1 MLFFYNLIFLI
12 LHPFLNIFLKIRVV
26 KNKEDKNRYL
36 EKLSYLKTT
45 PKPGVIWFHVA
56 SLGEIKSIHP
66 IISYFQKKKINL
78 LITSVTVSSYEYFK
92 NNLENDNTFHQ
103 YAPIDSPIIIS
114 KFLKLWQPRL
124 TVFVESEIWPNMIMQ
139 TSKQC
144 KLILLN
150 CRISKKSFNKWK
162 IIKKTFQRILEK
174 FDVIL
179 AQGRITSN
187 YLNHFEL
194 KNIKLLGNIK
204 FIQSKK
210 NSPEIIKIN
219 NHNNKNW
226 AAMSIHYKEYD
237 SIIQTHLK
245 LSQINEKTTTFI
257 IPRHLNKIND
267 METMIK
273 NHKINYQKISENN
286 EVNNFNGIVIV
297 DQYGLADDIF
307 EKVKIVF
314 MGGSLINHGGQNPIE
329 PLRYECKII
338 TGEYFDN
345 FTEIYEDLVMKDLV
359 QTIKNQNELKDKLSA
374 LFKKD
379 NIIDVDNL
387 KFDFKNFSDEIYY
400 NTIKFLDNYIK

>member
-66 IISYFQKKKINL
+66 IISYFQRKKINL

-379 NIIDVDNL
+379 NIIEVDNS

>member
-66 IISYFQKKKINL
+66 IISYFQRKKINL

-307 EKVKIVF
+307 EKVKILF

>member
-12 LHPFLNIFLKIRVV
+12 LHPFLNIFLKIRVA

-36 EKLSYLKTT
+36 EKLSYLKTA

-92 NNLENDNTFHQ
+92 NNLENENTFHQ

-162 IIKKTFQRILEK
+162 IIRKTFKAILGK

-179 AQGRITSN
+179 AQGKVTSN
-187 YLNHFEL
+187 YLNHFGV

-210 NSPEIIKIN
+210 NTPNIIKVN
-219 NHNNKNW
+219 NNNNNW
-226 AAMSIHYKEYD
+226 AAMSIHFKEYD
-237 SIIQTHLK
+237 TIIETHFE
-245 LSQINEKTTTFI
+245 LSQIDKKITTFI
-257 IPRHLNKIND
+257 IPRHLDKINE
-267 METMIK
+267 METIIK
-273 NHKINYQKISENN
+273 NRKINYQKISQNN
-286 EVNNFNGIVIV
+286 VVNNFNGIIIV

-307 EKVKIVF
+307 EKVKIVL
-314 MGGSLINHGGQNPIE
+314 MGGSLINRGGQNPIE

-338 TGEYFDN
+338 TGKYFDN
-345 FTEIYEDLVMKDLV
+345 FTEVYEDLVNKNLV
-359 QTIKNQNELKDKLSA
+359 QIINNRNELKDKLSA

-379 NIIDVDNL
+379 NITEVDKA
-387 KFDFKNFSDEIYY
+387 KFDFTSFSDEIYN
-400 NTIKFLDNYIK
+400 NTTKFLDNYIR

>member
-66 IISYFQKKKINL
+66 IISYFQRKKINL

-379 NIIDVDNL
+379 NIVEVDNL

>member
-1 MLFFYNLIFLI
+1 MLFFYNLIFLT
-12 LHPFLNIFLKIRVV
+12 LHPFLKIFLKIRVLN
-26 KNKEDKNRYL
+26 NKEDKNRYL

-92 NNLENDNTFHQ
+92 NNLEDVNTFHQ

-162 IIKKTFQRILEK
+162 IIKKTFQRILKK
-174 FDVIL
+174 FDAIL
-179 AQGRITSN
+179 AQGKITSN

-210 NSPEIIKIN
+210 NSPDIIKIN

-273 NHKINYQKISENN
+273 NRKINYQKISENN

-314 MGGSLINHGGQNPIE
+314 MGGSLINHGGQNPID

-379 NIIDVDNL
+379 NIIEVDNL

>member
-66 IISYFQKKKINL
+66 IISYFQRKKINL

-379 NIIDVDNL
+379 NIVEVDNS

>member
-66 IISYFQKKKINL
+66 IISYFQRKKINL

-92 NNLENDNTFHQ
+92 NNLEDVNTFHQ

-379 NIIDVDNL
+379 NIIEVDNS

>member
-12 LHPFLNIFLKIRVV
+12 LHPFLNIFLKIRVA

-36 EKLSYLKTT
+36 EKLSYLKTA

-92 NNLENDNTFHQ
+92 NNLENENTFHQ

-124 TVFVESEIWPNMIMQ
+124 AVFVESEIWPNMIVQ

-162 IIKKTFQRILEK
+162 IIRKTFKAILEK

-179 AQGRITSN
+179 AQGKITSN
-187 YLNHFEL
+187 YLNHFGI

-210 NSPEIIKIN
+210 I
-219 NHNNKNW
+219 
-226 AAMSIHYKEYD
+226 
-237 SIIQTHLK
+237 
-245 LSQINEKTTTFI
+245 
-257 IPRHLNKIND
+257 
-267 METMIK
+267 
-273 NHKINYQKISENN
+273 
-286 EVNNFNGIVIV
+286 
-297 DQYGLADDIF
+297 
-307 EKVKIVF
+307 
-314 MGGSLINHGGQNPIE
+314 
-329 PLRYECKII
+329 
-338 TGEYFDN
+338 
-345 FTEIYEDLVMKDLV
+345 V
-359 QTIKNQNELKDKLSA
+359 QTS
-374 LFKKD
+374 
-379 NIIDVDNL
+379 
-387 KFDFKNFSDEIYY
+387 YR
-400 NTIKFLDNYIK
+400 